1 MKNLASRKTAR
12 GFSITEI
19 LMALAL
25 VAGSALPVLGL
36 LSVGILDAK
45 EAGDHRLTA
54 NLRNTVQQLLSDPA
68 WPEEAKP
75 AGEWTAERGFDHEG
89 RLLEPEEK
97 NQAVLLLRL
106 RSLPA
111 IGFESDHLETAQ
123 VSLHAPDRPDML
135 SRSVVQRVKTAP

>member
-111 IGFESDHLETAQ
+111 IGFESDHLETVQ
-123 VSLHAPDRPDML
+123 VSFHAPDRPDML

>member
-75 AGEWTAERGFDHEG
+75 EGEWTAERGFDHEG

-111 IGFESDHLETAQ
+111 IGFESDHLETVQ
-123 VSLHAPDRPDML
+123 VSFYAPDRPDML

>member
-1 MKNLASRKTAR
+1 MKNLASRKAAR

-111 IGFESDHLETAQ
+111 IGFESDHLETVQ
-123 VSLHAPDRPDML
+123 VSFHAPDRPDVL